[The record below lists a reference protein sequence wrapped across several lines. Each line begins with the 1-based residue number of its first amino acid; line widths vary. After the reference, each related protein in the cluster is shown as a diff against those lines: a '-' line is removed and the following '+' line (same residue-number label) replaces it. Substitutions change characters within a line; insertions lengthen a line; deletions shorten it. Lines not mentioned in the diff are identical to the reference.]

1 MEWYRRFVYLSTKYS
16 TFELRHCCNLGL
28 RVKVICVLN
37 VKKIPIKVKTKFVR
51 VFLGSLLIH
60 IVVLNADSAEA
71 SSIA

>member
-1 MEWYRRFVYLSTKYS
+1 VEWYTRFVYLSTKYS
-16 TFELRHCCNLGL
+16 TFELRHCCNL

-37 VKKIPIKVKTKFVR
+37 IKKIPIKVKTKFVR